1 MMVDLQ
7 NVSIE
12 YRKFILRVNCKITHR
27 VTGVFGASGSG
38 KTTLLEIVA
47 GVQKPRTGRVYFK
60 EAMFSDAASH
70 VFIPP
75 EKRKIGYVPQ
85 DLALF
90 PHLTVR
96 ENIFYSKLSSHSI
109 ELLGS
114 LRIEHLLEQSIHQLS
129 GGEKQR
135 VALARALL
143 SGPQLLLLDEPLSS
157 LDEPLRERTTEIIE
171 QLIHAIDMPV
181 LYVSHDSDEIVR
193 WCTDVLVLEN
203 GKIVAQGP
211 PSQLF
216 VIDDRTHYKKR
227 TS

>member
-1 MMVDLQ
+1 MLDLID
-7 NVSIE
+7 VSVE
-12 YRKFILRVNCKITHR
+12 YKTFSMRLSCKISHR
-27 VTGVFGASGSG
+27 VTGLFGASGSG
-38 KTTLLEIVA
+38 KTTLLETLA
-47 GVQKPRTGRVYFK
+47 GVRKPRTGSIRFK
-60 EAMFSDAASH
+60 DELLTDTDSH
-70 VFIPP
+70 LFVRP

-96 ENIFYSKLSSHSI
+96 ENVFYSKVPRQPN
-109 ELLGS
+109 ELLES
-114 LRIEHLLEQSIHQLS
+114 LRIEHLLDHRVHQLS

-157 LDEPLRERTTEIIE
+157 LDEPLRERTREIIE
-171 QLIHAIDMPV
+171 QLILLINIPV

-211 PSQLF
+211 PSDLF
-216 VIDDRTHYKKR
+216 VVDDRTHYKKK
-227 TS
+227 